1 MVELALPL
9 SLTEIERFRFCKTK
23 QIKIIIL
30 IITTTTTTTTTA
42 ATTTI
47 IIILI
52 ILIIL
57 KSINRIKDIQ
67 TLICE

>member
-30 IITTTTTTTTTA
+30 IITTTTTTTTAT
-42 ATTTI
+42 TTTI
-47 IIILI
+47 IIIM
-52 ILIIL
+52 LIIL